1 MITFFTIPKA
11 FEGIIGVAQK
21 NSIKSWLA
29 VHPGSEV
36 IVFGNEKGA
45 AEAARELGFRH
56 AKEIR
61 RNSFGTPLVS
71 EAFQV
76 ARNIAKHN
84 HLVFMN
90 TDIILLNNLLTAA
103 KPIQYPNYL
112 MVGRRTDLDFHEEIN
127 FTDPHWKETLLNYA
141 LKNGELHG
149 FSGIDYFLFPKS
161 LSPEMPPFPVGR
173 PGWDSW
179 FIYYIRSRK
188 VPVIDATALVDAI
201 HQNHPWTWSPTD
213 PESLKSAQ
221 IAGGLAN
228 MATIRDADFVLT
240 PQGLT
245 KPPFLRHLWS
255 ILSGLYPWRLAL
267 ALKRRIQRAFA

>member
-1 MITFFTIPKA
+1 MLTFFTIPKP
-11 FEGIIGVAQK
+11 FEGIIGIAQK

-36 IVFGNEKGA
+36 IVFGNEKGVT
-45 AEAARELGFRH
+45 EAAGEFGFRH
-56 AKEIR
+56 VKEIR
-61 RNSFGTPLVS
+61 RNRFGTPLIS

-76 ARNIAKHN
+76 ARNIAKHD

-90 TDIILLNNLLTAA
+90 TDIVLLNDLMEAA
-103 KPIQYPNYL
+103 SPIKYPHYL
-112 MVGRRTDLDFHEEIN
+112 MVGRRTDLDFHEEID
-127 FTDPHWKETLLNYA
+127 FTNPRWRETLINRA
-141 LKNGELHG
+141 MQEGKLHG

-161 LSPEMPPFPVGR
+161 LAPEMPSFPVGR

-188 VPVIDATALVDAI
+188 VPVVDATALVGAI

-213 PESLKSAQ
+213 PESLKSAE

-228 MATIRDADFVLT
+228 MLTIRDADFVLT
-240 PQGLT
+240 PRGLT
-245 KPPFLRHLWS
+245 KPPLLRRL
-255 ILSGLYPWRLAL
+255 LSLLSQLYVWRLLL
-267 ALKRRIQRAFA
+267 ALKRRIQRTLA

>member
-1 MITFFTIPKA
+1 MLTFFTIPKP
-11 FEGIIGVAQK
+11 FEGIMGVAQK
-21 NSIKSWLA
+21 NSIKSWLT

-45 AEAARELGFRH
+45 VEAASELGFRH
-56 AKEIR
+56 VKEIR
-61 RNSFGTPLVS
+61 RNKFGTPLIS

-76 ARNIAKHN
+76 ARNIGKYD

-90 TDIILLNNLLTAA
+90 TDIVLLNNLLEAA
-103 KPIQYPNYL
+103 RQIKYPQYL
-112 MVGRRTDLDFHEEIN
+112 IVGRRTDLDLGGAID
-127 FTDPHWKETLLNYA
+127 FTNPDWKEKLA
-141 LKNGELHG
+141 AHADKAGRLHG

-161 LSPEMPPFPVGR
+161 LAPEIPPFPVGR

-188 VPVIDATALVDAI
+188 VPIIDATEVITAV
-201 HQNHPWTWSPTD
+201 HQNHPYTWRPTD
-213 PESLKSAQ
+213 PESLKSAE

-228 MATIRDADFVLT
+228 MLTIRDADFILT
-240 PQGLT
+240 THGLER
-245 KPPFLRHLWS
+245 PPFARHL
-255 ILSGLYPWRLAL
+255 LSSLSQLYAWRLIL

>member
-1 MITFFTIPKA
+1 MVTFFTIPKP
-11 FEGIIGVAQK
+11 FEGVIGTTQK
-21 NSIKSWLA
+21 NSIRSWLT

-45 AEAARELGFRH
+45 VEAANEIGFRH
-56 AKEIR
+56 VKEIR
-61 RNSFGTPLVS
+61 RNRFGTPLIS
-71 EAFQV
+71 EAFQI
-76 ARNIAKHN
+76 ARNIAKYD

-90 TDIILLNNLLTAA
+90 TDIILMNNLLEAA

-112 MVGRRTDLDFHEEIN
+112 MVGRRTDLDFKEAID
-127 FTDPHWKETLLNYA
+127 FVSPHWKEMLINRA
-141 LKNGELHG
+141 LKEGKLHG

-161 LSPEMPPFPVGR
+161 LAPEMPPFPVGR

-179 FIYYIRSRK
+179 FIYYTRSCK
-188 VPVIDATALVDAI
+188 VPVIDATSVVHAI

-213 PESLKSAQ
+213 PESLKSAE

-228 MATIRDADFVLT
+228 MSTIRDADFVLT
-240 PQGLT
+240 SHGLER
-245 KPPFLRHLWS
+245 PPFIRHLWS
-255 ILSGLYPWRLAL
+255 ILSQLYIWRLIL